1 MLKSIK
7 EVSGNNNIQIIR
19 KNVGLNQI
27 NKWKYIDREYYLSNI
42 KEVGNKKVKRTN
54 GYELRKK
61 KFYNL

>member
-7 EVSGNNNIQIIR
+7 EVSGNNNIQIKR

-42 KEVGNKKVKRTN
+42 KEVGNKK
-54 GYELRKK
+54 
-61 KFYNL
+61 